1 MKNYLKSRK
10 IFHVALLILTL
21 LVAVPTS
28 FAQGRGRGHGRW
40 NNTWL
45 HNRKCAKFVN
55 CHDARNGRLD
65 GRGPR
70 SDRVG
75 NIILRDRLRTRRNR
89 DFDNDRFNRRQVF
102 RNDDFGRGHMNMGH
116 GRGKH

>member
-1 MKNYLKSRK
+1 MKEYLKSRK

-21 LVAVPTS
+21 LIAVPTS
-28 FAQGRGRGHGRW
+28 FAQGRGHGRW

-55 CHDARNGRLD
+55 CHDARNGRWD

-70 SDRVG
+70 SDRVS
-75 NIILRDRLRTRRNR
+75 NIILRNRLRTRRQR
-89 DFDNDRFNRRQVF
+89 DFDNDRFNRSQVF
-102 RNDDFGRGHMNMGH
+102 RNDDFGRSHMNMGH
-116 GRGKH
+116 GRGRH